1 MKKIIIEYK
10 NFILKV
16 HISEDNTT
24 ILNSYVVKRTSD
36 MEYILHKIKANASN
50 KYAINKRGI
59 PSMIREWRVHN
70 LLYSIGLFKTRTKD
84 VDLNIGDP
92 WYIKTLYFILS
103 PLYLN
108 F

>member
-1 MKKIIIEYK
+1 MEKIIIEYK

-16 HISEDNTT
+16 HISEDNTA
-24 ILNSYVVKRTSD
+24 ILNSYIVKSAPD
-36 MEYILHKIKANASN
+36 MESILYKIRTNASD
-50 KYAINKRGI
+50 KYAISKRSI

-70 LLYSIGLFKTRTKD
+70 LLYSIGLFKSRTRD
-84 VDLNIGDP
+84 VDLNIGNP
-92 WYIKTLYFILS
+92 WYIKALYFILS